1 MKTTLTIL
9 KPVAKE
15 HLGLFARSCKW
26 QEPGERSVVLKLN
39 TKLFEIARSFETQ
52 KYDKEEAVVCNQVSS
67 TVGFESYSHSVVPGG
82 LEVKSYTTLAIDES
96 FNISVT
102 IS

>member
-1 MKTTLTIL
+1 M
-9 KPVAKE
+9 
-15 HLGLFARSCKW
+15 
-26 QEPGERSVVLKLN
+26 KLN
-39 TKLFEIARSFETQ
+39 TKLFEIERSFETK
-52 KYDKEEAVVCNQVSS
+52 KYAKEKAMVCNQVSS
-67 TVGFESYSHSVVPGG
+67 RVRFEIYSHSVVPGG